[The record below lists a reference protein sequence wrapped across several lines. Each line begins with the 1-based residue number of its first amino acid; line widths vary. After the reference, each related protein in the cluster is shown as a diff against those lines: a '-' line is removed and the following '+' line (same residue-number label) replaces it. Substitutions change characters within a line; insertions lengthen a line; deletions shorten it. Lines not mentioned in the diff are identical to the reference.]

1 MALTKTRNDLVN
13 QALSNLGKLA
23 AGQTADAEDFDAV
36 DSHVDGTLSRLAI
49 RDIATVTDDD
59 AIPVEWFD
67 PIAVIVADDAAPEFG
82 SIGIP
87 RKPGAPDPVDVAE
100 ATLRE
105 LNRGKPTGEHQ
116 HGEYF

>member
-67 PIAVIVADDAAPEFG
+67 PIAMIVADDAAPEFG
-82 SIGIP
+82 MAGVPSTGQEP
-87 RKPGAPDPVDVAE
+87 PVLAAE
-100 ATLRE
+100 NMLRE

-116 HGEYF
+116 HTEYF